1 MNPKRPAASRIFR
14 ALPCGRLSGWRS
26 LLPVGSLLLGLH
38 LPAAAL
44 AASIPALPGTAAPAA
59 ASATKAPGDDDVSAL
74 LDSARREAAQ
84 VEQSPNYALNAPA
97 TVPDDELKL
106 RRYYLR
112 ETVRSYETVVRN
124 LKQQS
129 ELRLQLDDAKRL
141 ADTWTAL
148 DTPPPYSVLVADG
161 LSQEAS
167 LARARLKTLR
177 SRQDLVGELRDSISS
192 AAKVAAAT
200 VRQLEEQ
207 LANTP
212 EARKAGV
219 AWSLEMARH
228 RLRAQSAIIRSLEVA
243 DENNQLGAAIA
254 QLETSLA
261 QRKADSVAGRIEFSA
276 ADHARIDAD
285 LAAESNA
292 MSERLTRALDNA
304 AAAVER
310 LDLARQA
317 LQQAQASHATQQSP
331 SGAPAAAAAAALRP
345 VPLDQLRQ
353 DVTLAEQRL
362 TTANVVLDAL
372 RYGPTILEMK
382 RSLWEYRYRLYREQK
397 APELLAE
404 VKQRLAGF
412 SSALTL
418 IVRINE
424 RQVATALAET
434 LALEKQLA
442 TADAA
447 TDAPLVQW
455 QLADLAAREDQLR
468 FLSAFVS
475 SARTLLTTVEGELGG
490 RLTVASLSDRLTG
503 LSIEAGV
510 TARGL
515 WNYELFIAEDTIE
528 VDGKKVTGYSSITVG
543 KVLRAILFFSVGVL
557 LSLWLARLSE
567 KIVVHRFKYDAAR
580 ARILKRWALSVIFI
594 ILLLN
599 ALSMVR
605 IPLTAFA
612 FLGGAIAIGLG
623 FGTQTLLKNL
633 ISGLM
638 MLVERPF
645 KPGDTVEGGGLRG
658 TVVDMNVRAAVLRDI
673 NGIETLVP
681 NATFLEQNVT
691 NWTYSSNIVRLGVKV
706 GVAYGSDVRLV
717 AKVLEEDVLR
727 HGQTL
732 KDNKPEILL
741 ENFGPDAL
749 EFGVYYWIDIG
760 AGTVGRQVASDLR
773 FMIEASL
780 RKNGVA
786 IAFPQRDLHVDMS
799 GPIKVQLQSEG
810 DEPAAAPARNE

>member
-14 ALPCGRLSGWRS
+14 APPCGRLSGWRS

-490 RLTVASLSDRLTG
+490 RLTVASLGDRLTG

-580 ARILKRWALSVIFI
+580 ARILRKWFYTLSLL
-594 ILLLN
+594 ILLVVVLTWVN
-599 ALSMVR
+599 
-605 IPLTAFA
+605 IPLTVFA

-623 FGTQTLLKNL
+623 FGMQNVLKNL

-638 MLVERPF
+638 LLFERPF
-645 KPGDTVEGGGLRG
+645 QPGDLVEVGPLKGNITEIGIRSSTIRDVNG
-658 TVVDMNVRAAVLRDI
+658 VD
-673 NGIETLVP
+673 TLIP
-681 NATFLEQNVT
+681 NSQFVEQSVT
-691 NWTYSSNIVRLGVKV
+691 NWTYDSPKVRFCVRV
-706 GVAYGSDVRLV
+706 GVAYGSPEGEVAELLADCVR
-717 AKVLEEDVLR
+717 R
-727 HGQTL
+727 HGLVLT
-732 KDNKPEILL
+732 DPEPEILF
-741 ENFGPDAL
+741 ENFGADSL
-749 EFGVYYWIDIG
+749 EFGIYFWLELGPKV
-760 AGTVGRQVASDLR
+760 TGRRVSSDLR
-773 FMIEASL
+773 FI
-780 RKNGVA
+780 
-786 IAFPQRDLHVDMS
+786 IAKTLAEHGIVISYPQRDVHLD
-799 GPIKVQLQSEG
+799 
-810 DEPAAAPARNE
+810 AAAPLKVEIVGPAAEAAGAA